1 MNYLKSEHLKFKRTI
16 SNKLLFITDWLLKM
30 KENEAQTTL
39 EERVVELLA
48 EHKMTVTTAESCT
61 GGLIAATLVNVPGA
75 SDVLNEGY
83 ITYSNEAK
91 IRLVNVSPETL
102 ERYGAVS
109 SQTAKEMANGA
120 AKAAKA
126 EAALSATGIAG
137 PGGGTE
143 EKPVG
148 LVYIGCSVNGKTTAK
163 RCVFDGNRM
172 ENRQHT
178 VETALEMLVEALEN
192 LEK

>member
-1 MNYLKSEHLKFKRTI
+1 MY
-16 SNKLLFITDWLLKM
+16 TDWLLKM

-39 EERVVELLA
+39 EELA

-109 SQTAKEMANGA
+109 SQTAKG
-120 AKAAKA
+120 

>member
-1 MNYLKSEHLKFKRTI
+1 MGLTIDWDKYNKVLQEDLFKVRG
-16 SNKLLFITDWLLKM
+16 
-30 KENEAQTTL
+30 
-39 EERVVELLA
+39 RVVNVVGL
-48 EHKMTVTTAESCT
+48 TTESKGPQAKLGDIC
-61 GGLIAATLVNVPGA
+61 LI
-75 SDVLNEGY
+75 
-83 ITYSNEAK
+83 
-91 IRLVNVSPETL
+91 
-102 ERYGAVS
+102 S
-109 SQTAKEMANGA
+109 SRN
-120 AKAAKA
+120 
-126 EAALSATGIAG
+126 
-137 PGGGTE
+137 GGTE